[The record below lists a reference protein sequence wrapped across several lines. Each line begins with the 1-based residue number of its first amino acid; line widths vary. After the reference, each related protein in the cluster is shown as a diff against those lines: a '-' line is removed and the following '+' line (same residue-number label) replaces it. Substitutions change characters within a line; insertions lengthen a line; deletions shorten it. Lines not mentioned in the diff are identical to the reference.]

1 MIQRLDIILNKNN
14 FVIIQNED
22 IPNWVVTIKNNM
34 IVATALSNAN
44 KNRDR
49 AFLFPAQ
56 EGSLFLYNSS
66 FDFYAF
72 FRNAKNQEILD
83 RANIIRVHSVKSN
96 TVQII
101 SKELNGK
108 ELEPIIKIHNMKIEK
123 GSEKT
128 RVIRDSSKELKI
140 ITRVYKSIDPS
151 IPSFIIQK
159 GKDDKSNILYLDR
172 NFNVKDIDNLLP

>member
-1 MIQRLDIILNKNN
+1 MIQRLDIILNKNE
-14 FVIIQNED
+14 FMIVQNEI

-83 RANIIRVHSVKSN
+83 RMNIIRVHSVKGNS
-96 TVQII
+96 VQII
-101 SKELNGK
+101 SKEVNGK
-108 ELEPIIKIHNMKIEK
+108 EVEPILKIYNMEIEK
-123 GSEKT
+123 GSEKI

-140 ITRVYKSIDPS
+140 VTRVYKSIDPS

-159 GKDDKSNILYLDR
+159 GKDEKSNILYLDR
-172 NFNVKDIDNLLP
+172 FFNIKDIEEYL